1 MIELEQAILPE
12 LTECIKY
19 WKRYV
24 DDTISFVMLRTI
36 SYIITNL
43 NSFNNNIQFTFEE
56 ENKGTLLFL
65 DVLIRIKG
73 RSILTT
79 VFRKP
84 GNNDIYLN
92 FARFCTRYW
101 EKRDFKNTS
110 GTYMH
115 SVFYFAKGIKIFR
128 KSFPWD

>member
-1 MIELEQAILPE
+1 MIELEKAILPE

-43 NSFNNNIQFTFEE
+43 NSFDNNIQFTFEE
-56 ENKGTLLFL
+56 EYKGTLLFL

-73 RSILTT
+73 
-79 VFRKP
+79 
-84 GNNDIYLN
+84 N
-92 FARFCTRYW
+92 
-101 EKRDFKNTS
+101 
-110 GTYMH
+110 
-115 SVFYFAKGIKIFR
+115 
-128 KSFPWD
+128 